1 MTHDNQLDL
10 HDEPHDL
17 GLAAD
22 VNMLQLNLVN
32 RRKALAMGL
41 AGIGA
46 LLGCNIQ
53 TPTDPNSGLCSPI
66 PPETAGPYPAD
77 GSVASGK
84 SLNVLT
90 QSGIVRSDLR
100 SSLVSKN
107 TAAGVVLNI
116 TLKLV
121 NTKAS
126 CAALSGYA
134 IYLWH
139 CTQTGLYSMY
149 SNSIVGE
156 DYLRGVQ
163 VTNNN
168 GEVTFTTV
176 FPGCYDG
183 RYPHIHF
190 EIYPSLASATTA
202 ANKIQTSQ
210 LALPSA
216 ACNSVYASSG
226 YSASASNFSKTSLGS
241 DNVFSDGSSLQVATA
256 TGSVEA
262 GYAANLTVG
271 IAV

>member
-1 MTHDNQLDL
+1 MIDHN
-10 HDEPHDL
+10 EPHDL

-22 VNMLQLNLVN
+22 VNMLNLSLIN
-32 RRKALAMGL
+32 RRKALALGL

-66 PPETAGPYPAD
+66 PSETAGPYPAD

-90 QSGIVRSDLR
+90 RSGIVRGDLR
-100 SSLVSKN
+100 SSLVTSN
-107 TAAGVVLNI
+107 TAAGVVLKI

-126 CAALSGYA
+126 CAALTGYA

-139 CTQTGLYSMY
+139 CDQTGLYSMY
-149 SNSIVGE
+149 SPAVVNE

-163 VTNNN
+163 VTDAG
-168 GEVTFTTV
+168 GEVTFTTI

-190 EIYPSLASATTA
+190 EIYPSLASATSA
-202 ANKIQTSQ
+202 ASKIQTSQ

-216 ACNSVYASSG
+216 ACNSVYASAG
-226 YSASASNFSKTSLGS
+226 YTASISNFSKTSLSS
-241 DNVFSDGSSLQVATA
+241 DNVFSDGSSLQVASA
-256 TGSVEA
+256 TGTVET
-262 GYAANLTVG
+262 GYTANLTVG
-271 IAV
+271 LAI